1 MVSVLF
7 TFGGRFGKKE
17 IEESFMVL
25 RRASE
30 KWPTSSKK
38 ISTRKELLVSFSVLF
53 VWRAGFLVAVLLVLL
68 FFSLPPSTLVL
79 FFLFLSSVC
88 KCPFLI
94 NFWPWQSSCRVLFQ
108 KNLYILGYL
117 QIDKD
122 RWSMVKQLG
131 QVTRDEYLNH
141 LPMHI

>member
-38 ISTRKELLVSFSVLF
+38 ISTRKELLVNFSVLAF
-53 VWRAGFLVAVLLVLL
+53 CLCGVLGF
-68 FFSLPPSTLVL
+68 
-79 FFLFLSSVC
+79 
-88 KCPFLI
+88 
-94 NFWPWQSSCRVLFQ
+94 
-108 KNLYILGYL
+108 
-117 QIDKD
+117 
-122 RWSMVKQLG
+122 
-131 QVTRDEYLNH
+131 
-141 LPMHI
+141 